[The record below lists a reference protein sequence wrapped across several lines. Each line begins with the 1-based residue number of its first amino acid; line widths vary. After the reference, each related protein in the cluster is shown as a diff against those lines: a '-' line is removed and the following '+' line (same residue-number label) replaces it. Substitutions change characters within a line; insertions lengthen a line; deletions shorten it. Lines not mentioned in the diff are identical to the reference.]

1 MSSAINIPT
10 WLAEKSELTWNEK
23 ALYSVYHYFTFYANY
38 HCCLLTNAEI
48 GLRLGLKERT
58 IQREKQKL
66 RDAGYIKVSGI
77 RVSALM
83 TEEMATTGRG
93 DTNGSGGDTNGSG
106 GDINCTESTKSDTHN
121 KENKENKESNNKGT
135 YTEGNE
141 VDDTGG
147 SIQERNGARSTSW
160 EAELREDLKQYVPD
174 GYQRG
179 DVISLVRQLGMER
192 SSVWDILVRC
202 YDWDVIPLETL
213 LKYYEEHPQDEVSM
227 SIYQVLKD
235 RDQDEYTQFCTLT
248 DTNGKGQQKAT
259 PTD

>member
-1 MSSAINIPT
+1 MSSTINIPT
-10 WLAEKSELTWNEK
+10 WLAENPELSWNAK
-23 ALYSVYHYFTFYANY
+23 ALYSIYYYFTFFADF
-38 HCCLLTNAEI
+38 HCCLLTNDEV
-48 GLRLGLKERT
+48 GFRLGLKERT

-66 RDAGYIKVSGI
+66 RDAGYIKFSGI
-77 RVSALM
+77 RVYALM

-93 DTNGSGGDTNGSG
+93 DTNGSGGD
-106 GDINCTESTKSDTHN
+106 INCTGSTKSDTHN
-121 KENKENKESNNKGT
+121 KENKEKEESYNKGT
-135 YTEGNE
+135 YTEGDE

-202 YDWDVIPLETL
+202 YDWDVLPLQPL

-235 RDQDEYTQFCTLT
+235 RDLDEYTQFCTRI

-259 PTD
+259 PTE

>member
-1 MSSAINIPT
+1 MTKTMNIPT
-10 WLAEKSELTWNEK
+10 WLAEKPELSWNAK

-38 HCCLLTNAEI
+38 HCCLLTNDQV
-48 GLRLGLKERT
+48 GFRLGLKERT

-77 RVSALM
+77 RVYALM
-83 TEEMATTGRG
+83 TEEMATTGR
-93 DTNGSGGDTNGSG
+93 GDTNGSG

-147 SIQERNGARSTSW
+147 SLSERDGFRSTSW
-160 EAELREDLKQYVPD
+160 EAEQREVLKRYIPE

-179 DVISLVRQLGMER
+179 DVISWVRRMGMED
-192 SSVWDILVRC
+192 SSVLEILVKC
-202 YDWDVIPLETL
+202 YNLDVIPLQPL

-235 RDQDEYTQFCTLT
+235 RDQDEYTQFCTLI
-248 DTNGKGQQKAT
+248 DTNGKGQ
-259 PTD
+259 